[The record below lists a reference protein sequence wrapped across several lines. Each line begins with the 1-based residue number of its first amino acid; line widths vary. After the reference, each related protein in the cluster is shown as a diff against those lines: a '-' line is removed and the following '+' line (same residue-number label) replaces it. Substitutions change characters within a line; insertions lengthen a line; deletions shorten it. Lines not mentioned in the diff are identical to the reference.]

1 MSTLPPDTPNK
12 HTAVQKPADALSHQ
26 ERVYFEMFRAIEQ
39 LGRKLEKAEAERYL
53 LSRRLGDIEASA
65 EKDEATGRYY
75 LPAKIEPAFAAPP
88 HRLSGAAKGSIAASL
103 VFALL
108 ALGVVVSQDVP
119 QKSGVQQIAAIDT
132 LLKQGGETLAEAR
145 SEWHR
150 PAQGA
155 PALGDVTLNDSTA
168 AEALAAVAPAAAPT
182 GADITA
188 IVPSEELVQA
198 EQPPAL
204 SVETSEQTSYLREA
218 AAADPLE
225 EDIEEFNEHLADA
238 LDDLHAAPAQD
249 ALAEAAPADMDMAEV
264 VTAEAGEAY
273 TVAAEAETPDVTEVA
288 ETAAAPAYTAPA
300 MADVVVAEV
309 PAVAPVMAAPPKPAE
324 KPAAKTAAVENKSAV
339 ENKLAVQKSEPL
351 SSATLNAGLPRV
363 SRDES
368 LPPALMLMQERAFEG
383 VAEAQHDL
391 AAIYAEGRRVPQN
404 YIRARAWFGR
414 AAAAGV
420 ANAHYNLAVMEQ
432 QGLGAPANMP
442 AALGHY
448 TRAADLGHPE
458 AMYNLGLYYTDKR
471 SNGYNAASGVAYFK
485 RAANAGMT
493 QAAYNLGVIYESDM
507 LGKQDIQSA
516 QEWYSV
522 AANDG
527 NADAERA
534 VRRLARIK
542 RAAAQ

>member
-12 HTAVQKPADALSHQ
+12 YTAAQKPADALSHQ

-53 LSRRLGDIEASA
+53 LARRLGDIEASA

-75 LPAKIEPAFAAPP
+75 LPAKIEPALAPPP
-88 HRLSGAAKGSIAASL
+88 HRLSGMAKGSIAASL

-108 ALGVVVSQDVP
+108 ALGVVVAQDMP
-119 QKSGVQQIAAIDT
+119 QKSGAQQIAAIDT
-132 LLKQGGETLAEAR
+132 LLKQGGDTVTAAR

-150 PAQGA
+150 PVPAGA
-155 PALGDVTLNDSTA
+155 ALDDITLSDTTEA
-168 AEALAAVAPAAAPT
+168 AALAEVAPAAAAVD
-182 GADITA
+182 ADVTA
-188 IVPSEELVQA
+188 ALPAEALVQA

-218 AAADPLE
+218 AAADPME
-225 EDIEEFNEHLADA
+225 EDTEDFNEHLAEA
-238 LDDLHAAPAQD
+238 LGDLHVAPAQD
-249 ALAEAAPADMDMAEV
+249 AAIEADTAAADMAEI

-273 TVAAEAETPDVTEVA
+273 TVAAEPEVSEITEVA
-288 ETAAAPAYTAPA
+288 EAPADEKPLEKPA
-300 MADVVVAEV
+300 IAEVVVAEV
-309 PAVAPVMAAPPKPAE
+309 PAVPPVMAAPPKASEKQPA
-324 KPAAKTAAVENKSAV
+324 KIAAVENKPVA
-339 ENKLAVQKSEPL
+339 QKSAPL
-351 SSATLNAGLPRV
+351 QPATLNTGLPRV

-368 LPPALMLMQERAFEG
+368 LPPALMAMQERAFEG

-404 YIRARAWFGR
+404 YTRARAWFGW

-420 ANAHYNLAVMEQ
+420 ANAHYNLAVMDQ

-448 TRAADLGHPE
+448 IKAADLGHPE

-471 SNGYNAASGVAYFK
+471 SDGYNAASGVAYFK

-516 QEWYSV
+516 QEWYGV

-527 NADAERA
+527 NAEAERA
-534 VRRLARIK
+534 VHRLARIK
-542 RAAAQ
+542 RAAVQ